1 MEKKTTKQK
10 DGYASESLILPN
22 LPGHFLVGC
31 LLIALAGLIWLLQPF
46 LTIICVAAVLVIAF
60 NSPYKKLL
68 KLFGGRKSLASLVSC
83 LLVIVIIV
91 VPITVFSILMA
102 GEALDT
108 YDVVQQKLDS
118 GVFDNYLKWENGG
131 FFYDLKQ
138 RAQPIFDL
146 NKIDVKKNIIDM
158 AQSVSTYLVS
168 QTATFIK
175 SISSVLLNFVLMLF
189 AMFYFFRDGDEIVKK
204 IGSVSPLPSSYE
216 GQLFGK
222 IAAMVRAIVVGVFL
236 TAFAQ
241 GFVGGVGFAIAGIS
255 SPIFWGAVMAFLSLV
270 PMIGTAIIWVP
281 AAIILAILGSYGA
294 AIFIFLWGFILIGTV
309 DNVIRPYLIGGKAH
323 TYPLM
328 TFFVIL
334 GGVYVLGFN
343 GVFIGPLVL
352 MLVMSFLHIYQSEY
366 TKVLK
371 K

>member
-1 MEKKTTKQK
+1 MKKTSQKQTSNE
-10 DGYASESLILPN
+10 DSESLILPN
-22 LPGHFLVGC
+22 LPGYFLVAC
-31 LLIALAGLIWLLQPF
+31 LLLALGGLLWLLQPF
-46 LTIICVAAVLVIAF
+46 LTVICVAAVMAIAF
-60 NSPYKKLL
+60 YSPYKRLVKF
-68 KLFGGRKSLASLVSC
+68 FGGRKSLASFVSC

-91 VPITVFSILMA
+91 VPVVVFSILMT

-108 YDVVQQKLDS
+108 YDSVQQKLDS

-131 FFYDLKQ
+131 FFFDLKEK
-138 RAQPIFDL
+138 AQPIINLDNF
-146 NKIDVKKNIIDM
+146 DVKKNIIDV
-158 AQSVSTYLVS
+158 AQSMSSYLVS

-175 SISSVLLNFVLMLF
+175 SISSVFFNFILMLF

-216 GQLFGK
+216 AQLFGK

-255 SPIFWGAVMAFLSLV
+255 SPIFWGAIMAFLSLV

-352 MLVMSFLHIYQSEY
+352 MLVMSFLHIYQAEY
-366 TKVLK
+366 NKVLK